1 MVQKLGQTAKKRG
14 NLGPRN
20 SPICALQV
28 IRLYWYLW
36 PASVNQSAEI
46 TKLAFFLSARTSF
59 VSKTYLLGDISMK
72 MSNKTIISD
81 CNILP
86 LCKTPLLDWNSN
98 IGVKILP
105 NTATSLPNI
114 VSSKIE
120 ICICFAKL
128 KACVYMVIN
137 QIFEWKRAK
146 YNFSLWTS
154 FSSDKFLKSCFQ
166 FHCRLVARQSPWWG
180 LGSSGRAG
188 VFLARELH

>member
-1 MVQKLGQTAKKRG
+1 MQSLIKSDEGNIIGHPTLTAAAANGGKSDEAPIGAKMRPNTKEAAQFGARKWSGSIDIFCLLKGQ
-14 NLGPRN
+14 
-20 SPICALQV
+20 
-28 IRLYWYLW
+28 
-36 PASVNQSAEI
+36 SVSWNHKI
-46 TKLAFFLSARTSF
+46 GFFLSAQTSF

-120 ICICFAKL
+120 VCICFAKL
-128 KACVYMVIN
+128 KVHVYMGIN
-137 QIFEWKRAK
+137 QIFEWNRAK
-146 YNFSLWTS
+146 
-154 FSSDKFLKSCFQ
+154 
-166 FHCRLVARQSPWWG
+166 
-180 LGSSGRAG
+180 
-188 VFLARELH
+188 

>member
-1 MVQKLGQTAKKRG
+1 MQSLIKSDEGNIIGHPTLTAAAANGGKSDEAPIFGAKMRPNTKEAAQFGARKWSGSIDIFCLLKGQ
-14 NLGPRN
+14 
-20 SPICALQV
+20 
-28 IRLYWYLW
+28 
-36 PASVNQSAEI
+36 SVSWNHKI
-46 TKLAFFLSARTSF
+46 GFFLSARTSF

-120 ICICFAKL
+120 VCICFAKL
-128 KACVYMVIN
+128 KVHIYMGIN
-137 QIFEWKRAK
+137 QIFEWKRTK
-146 YNFSLWTS
+146 YNFSLWAS
-154 FSSDKFLKSCFQ
+154 FFWQIYKKLFSIPL
-166 FHCRLVARQSPWWG
+166 
-180 LGSSGRAG
+180 
-188 VFLARELH
+188 

>member
-1 MVQKLGQTAKKRG
+1 MQSLIKSDEGNIIGHPTLTAAAANGGKSDEAPIFGAKMRPNTKEAAQFGARKWSGSIDIFCLLKGQ
-14 NLGPRN
+14 
-20 SPICALQV
+20 
-28 IRLYWYLW
+28 
-36 PASVNQSAEI
+36 SVSWNHKI
-46 TKLAFFLSARTSF
+46 GFFLSAQTSF

-120 ICICFAKL
+120 VCICFAKL
-128 KACVYMVIN
+128 KVHVYMGIN

-146 YNFSLWTS
+146 
-154 FSSDKFLKSCFQ
+154 
-166 FHCRLVARQSPWWG
+166 
-180 LGSSGRAG
+180 
-188 VFLARELH
+188 